1 MAENNKAKKADPKP
15 QTKPQ
20 TEATILT
27 VVAPYGLNLRRT
39 PSFHSAVLEVLK
51 DGQSLEVRPVEEEI
65 PAGWKPVKAGD
76 QDGWVYDRYVKE

>member
-1 MAENNKAKKADPKP
+1 MATNSKTKKADPKP
-15 QTKPQ
+15 QTEAQ
-20 TEATILT
+20 TEPAVLT

-51 DGQSLEVRPVEEEI
+51 DGQTLDVRPVEEEI

-76 QDGWVYDRYVKE
+76 RDGWVYGRYVKE